1 MSALKR
7 LKISPDPVESSQF
20 SEAQK
25 QTKQVFGF
33 KWKKRETYES
43 ENVKE
48 SMKRWLFERYCDNNP
63 GKLSEW
69 LSGERKILLDAGC
82 GSGFSALLF
91 FGDHLKNHD
100 YLGVDI
106 SDSVDIAKQRFQEE
120 GYQGDFLKMNLMDL
134 PVPESSVDMIFSEGV
149 LHHTDSTEK
158 SLNFLSKKLKP
169 GGRFLFYVY
178 KKKGPVREFTDDFIR
193 NYLKDFDDQ
202 KTWEELIPLT
212 KLGEALGRLNIKVDV
227 PEAIPFLDIPA
238 GSIDIQRLFYWHFCK
253 AFYNPDWSIEE
264 MNHINFDWFRPLNCH
279 RHTPEEIKQWCN
291 EAGLDIENMNI
302 QESGITVVAIKL

>member
-212 KLGEALGRLNIKVDV
+212 KLGEALGRLSIKVDV